1 MSEKLEGDFHMSDYR
16 SEVWKFKIW
25 HKITKDFQT
34 LRMRY
39 LKIPNN
45 QLIDNQTRFCNQ
57 G

>member
-34 LRMRY
+34 LRIRY
-39 LKIPNN
+39 LVKIQNN
-45 QLIDNQTRFCNQ
+45 LTTT
-57 G
+57 